1 MELLNAIMVNNI
13 ERNERLKKIED
24 KISALENGT
33 ILPPI
38 SPETPSGGNLPDG
51 IPSNDLVLLTS
62 SKGITNESE
71 DKEVWKD
78 LSGNNNHLVL
88 NNFGFNS
95 SSGWL
100 NGGLKCDGTST
111 YLSLVNENSF
121 GLDVSKDVTV
131 MIAVKGTTLDSSESR
146 CFFQTNG
153 WGNGIHISYYKGE
166 GLEFK
171 IGGDD
176 AIKKSL
182 ANDTTGQNIINIC
195 AIKSNGNNKLYYN
208 NALAGSSISNTSF
221 SKGKLRVMCGE
232 GSSLGDYAN
241 GTIYSIAIYNRAL
254 SEEEISAIYNYQLS
268 LIQ

>member
-1 MELLNAIMVNNI
+1 MNNYIYYSKSNDNITYSSPIRILGNGPAGSFDDLELYRPCLTQVENKYMMYYGAQKNKKIWSIGLVEAPSMELLNAIMVNNT

-51 IPSNDLVLLTS
+51 IPSNDLVLFTS

-111 YLSLVNENSF
+111 YLSLVNEDSF

-131 MIAVKGTTLDSSESR
+131 MIAAKGVTLDSSQSR
-146 CFFQTNG
+146 CFLQTNS
-153 WGNGIHISYYKGE
+153 W
-166 GLEFK
+166 
-171 IGGDD
+171 
-176 AIKKSL
+176 
-182 ANDTTGQNIINIC
+182 
-195 AIKSNGNNKLYYN
+195 
-208 NALAGSSISNTSF
+208 
-221 SKGKLRVMCGE
+221 
-232 GSSLGDYAN
+232 
-241 GTIYSIAIYNRAL
+241 
-254 SEEEISAIYNYQLS
+254 
-268 LIQ
+268 